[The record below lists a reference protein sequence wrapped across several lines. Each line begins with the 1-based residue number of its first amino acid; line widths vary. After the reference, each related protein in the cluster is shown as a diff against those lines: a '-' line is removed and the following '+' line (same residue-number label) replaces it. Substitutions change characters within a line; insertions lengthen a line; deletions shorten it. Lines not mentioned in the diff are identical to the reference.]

1 MRSLNLYKKLRLGL
15 GLVKYKYICS
25 YVYINFVNHTEIF
38 FYLIILYY
46 HNLHHFKKI
55 ESILKLNELAV
66 YKCTRL
72 SRRHSDS

>member
-1 MRSLNLYKKLRLGL
+1 MRSLNLYKKLRLL
-15 GLVKYKYICS
+15 FSKIQIYICS

-46 HNLHHFKKI
+46 HNLHLFKKI
-55 ESILKLNELAV
+55 ENILKLNKLAV

-72 SRRHSDS
+72 SGRHSDS